1 MGLRGWV
8 FLGVAV
14 PVLGLLGLLAWAS
27 LGDEGPT
34 GIGVNRE
41 FGRVAWEPS
50 PAADFRLELPGNT
63 GRLPPGSVNGISLSL
78 SDLSGKVVLVDFWA
92 SWCAPCRQEAPT
104 LGQVY
109 REYAGQ
115 PVEFVGVNI
124 WDRPGDAQ
132 QYLETFNLPYPNGI
146 DAGGTIA
153 IDYGVKGIPEKFF
166 VDRQGIVQRK
176 YVGPIPPDVLRAT
189 LDELLAAPDRKD
201 Q

>member
-8 FLGVAV
+8 LLGVAA

-27 LGDEGPT
+27 LGSDGPT
-34 GIGVNRE
+34 GVGVNQE

-50 PAADFRLELPGNT
+50 KAADFRLQLEGTAGDSGSGSLALP
-63 GRLPPGSVNGISLSL
+63 
-78 SDLSGKVVLVDFWA
+78 DLSGKVVLVDFWA

-104 LGQVY
+104 LAQVY

-124 WDRPGDAQ
+124 WDRPGDAR
-132 QYLETFNLPYPNGI
+132 QYLETFDIPYPNGI
-146 DAGGTIA
+146 DAGGVIA

-166 VDRQGIVQRK
+166 VDRRGVIQRK
-176 YVGPIPPDVLRAT
+176 YVGPIPPETLRET
-189 LDELLAAPDRKD
+189 LNELLAAPDYVN